1 MLIKMLIVF
10 VILIVLRK
18 HLSIFKPFWPIFV
31 GFSVGAGIGWW
42 WCSQIIR
49 LGTTFACLE
58 YFGCPQ
64 GFAKPIF
71 AFVGGL
77 VTTVPVSAAI
87 YSLIPPSMGEKN
99 ELR

>member
-1 MLIKMLIVF
+1 MLIKILIVV

-18 HLSIFKPFWPIFV
+18 HLDIFKPFWPIFV
-31 GFSVGAGIGWW
+31 GFGVGAAIGWL

-77 VTTVPVSAAI
+77 VTIGPVSAAI
-87 YSLIPPSMGEKN
+87 WGLFPPNRE
-99 ELR
+99 